1 MELAK
6 SLEQLATGGTM
17 ETMDLVA
24 SPDVSGD
31 SDSGSLLDGL
41 TVLESELRVRQK
53 QKPDSFKFLS
63 SLQVHPSHS
72 RVLVP
77 LCRLIPLPLVRP
89 ILDQD
94 VKKLEAEFIHGYRSG
109 DRPLY
114 VSVFNDVGLEVNVT
128 PQVTSTWSIH
138 WQEASKKFDNL
149 VEHDTELQ
157 VLHGKMLFVW
167 EGNHRYTAWW
177 RYIENNYSGDQYNPK
192 FYQPVECI
200 CIDPRGELDSL
211 LDAMNDVNR

>member
-6 SLEQLATGGTM
+6 SLEQSATDETIDTM
-17 ETMDLVA
+17 EPVT
-24 SPDVSGD
+24 SPNSSSN
-31 SDSGSLLDGL
+31 SDSAFSTDGL
-41 TVLESELRVRQK
+41 TVLESELRLRQQ

-63 SLQVHPSHS
+63 NLQIHPSHS

-89 ILDQD
+89 ILEQD
-94 VKKLEAEFIHGYRSG
+94 VKKLEAEFVHGYRNG

-114 VSVFNDVGLEVNVT
+114 VSIFNDVGLEVDVT
-128 PQVTSTWSIH
+128 PQVISTWSTH
-138 WQEASKKFDNL
+138 WQDASTKFDNF
-149 VEHDTELQ
+149 VERDGELQ
-157 VLHGKMLFVW
+157 ILHGKMLFVW

-177 RYIENNYSGDQYNPK
+177 RYIESNYGGDHYDPK
-192 FYQPVECI
+192 FYEPVECI
-200 CIDPRGELDSL
+200 CIDSRGVLDSL